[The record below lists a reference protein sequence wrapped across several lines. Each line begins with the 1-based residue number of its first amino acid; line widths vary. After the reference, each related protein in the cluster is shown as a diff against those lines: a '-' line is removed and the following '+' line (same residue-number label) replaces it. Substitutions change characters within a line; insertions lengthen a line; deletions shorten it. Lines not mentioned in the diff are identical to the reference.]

1 MQPHVFVLWFVLV
14 FVLAMLPRV
23 LHRAHHNRDRTR
35 ILTLNC
41 RTLLADVRL
50 GELDNALT
58 EKGILLCALQET
70 RRDGFKNETT
80 ANFEIFWYGECSGQ
94 RGVGFVIHKS
104 LRHLISAPRGIPDS
118 DGRLMTIY
126 ILLHDTKQPVTLIC
140 AYAPTST
147 SSFAIRNKFYT
158 QLDKLVTPYTWLLGD
173 FNARMGRKLHESD
186 ANFGAAI
193 RNSVLTEG

>member
-14 FVLAMLPRV
+14 FMLAKLPRV
-23 LHRAHHNRDRTR
+23 LHRAHHNRTR

-80 ANFEIFWYGECSGQ
+80 ENYGIFWYGECSGP
-94 RGVGFVIHKS
+94 RGIGFVIHKS
-104 LRHLISAPRGIPDS
+104 LRHLISAPRGIPYL
-118 DGRLMTIY
+118 DGRLTYCCMIR
-126 ILLHDTKQPVTLIC
+126 
-140 AYAPTST
+140 
-147 SSFAIRNKFYT
+147 SS
-158 QLDKLVTPYTWLLGD
+158 L
-173 FNARMGRKLHESD
+173 
-186 ANFGAAI
+186 
-193 RNSVLTEG
+193 

>member
-14 FVLAMLPRV
+14 FMLAMLPRV

-80 ANFEIFWYGECSGQ
+80 EN
-94 RGVGFVIHKS
+94 V
-104 LRHLISAPRGIPDS
+104 
-118 DGRLMTIY
+118 
-126 ILLHDTKQPVTLIC
+126 
-140 AYAPTST
+140 
-147 SSFAIRNKFYT
+147 
-158 QLDKLVTPYTWLLGD
+158 
-173 FNARMGRKLHESD
+173 
-186 ANFGAAI
+186 
-193 RNSVLTEG
+193 